1 MGSPPLRI
9 ALTGGIGTGKSHCLE
24 RFARLGIPVIDAD
37 VLAREALAPGT
48 PELSA
53 VVARF
58 GRAVLDA
65 AGALDR
71 PALARVVFADPTAR
85 RDLEAIVHPA
95 VYRQIADWFESLAG
109 AGGSVRTPALGIA
122 DIPLLYETGREADFD
137 RVIVATCP
145 PAQQVERL
153 VARGWSDGGRATA
166 DVGAM
171 ADRRE
176 GPPRGLRHRHV
187 RDAGRDGP
195 AGAGGVSTIA
205 MRQ

>member
-1 MGSPPLRI
+1 MRSPPLRI

-37 VLAREALAPGT
+37 VLAREALAPST

-71 PALARVVFADPTAR
+71 PALARLVFADPTAR

-109 AGGSVRTPALGIA
+109 AGGSARTPALGIA
-122 DIPLLYETGREADFD
+122 DIPLLYETGREVDFD

-153 VARGWSDGGRATA
+153 VARGWSEEDARQRMSAQWPIEEKVRRADYVIDTSGTPDA
-166 DVGAM
+166 T
-171 ADRRE
+171 DRQVLE
-176 GPPRGLRHRHV
+176 
-187 RDAGRDGP
+187 
-195 AGAGGVSTIA
+195 VSA
-205 MRQ
+205 RLQ